1 MRIILR
7 GRHLNLG
14 VCMWSRELISVC
26 STLFPTHKHL
36 WLWVHLARSRST
48 RRTSHLALHSHIQ
61 SVPLPVWR
69 IKRKCYFHTNSCNT
83 VMEKNYLK
91 NYLGSY
97 FSDFN
102 LIFVSYGY
110 FPDPT
115 WHQANSYL
123 PTLLSTSDRLAP
135 KWFWQNWA
143 SKEVLFSLSS
153 SSEVFFFLVK
163 KKNKQ
168 NNTTKKTNQN
178 ALTPFHYS
186 VFNFSI
192 FFSKTRNLDLR
203 IPLC

>member
-1 MRIILR
+1 MSIRSCFEFFFLGKKRGTQIQNYFTGSRSVSKNSNSLNLKYQMRIILR

-153 SSEVFFFLVK
+153 SSEVFFFLV
-163 KKNKQ
+163 
-168 NNTTKKTNQN
+168 
-178 ALTPFHYS
+178 
-186 VFNFSI
+186 
-192 FFSKTRNLDLR
+192 
-203 IPLC
+203 